1 MKKKY
6 GYCRAHDGEA
16 DSIYTAVRVLR
27 LRGHQVWRVKTA
39 SAKHPRHRVG
49 ARTLIGP
56 ELMLLAF
63 GPLITTEASRAA
75 ALAAAARWKSA

>member
-27 LRGHQVWRVKTA
+27 LRRHQVWRVKTA

-56 ELMLLAF
+56 ELLLMAF
-63 GPLITTEASRAA
+63 GPFASTEASRAE
-75 ALAAAARWKSA
+75 ALRQAMNPA